1 MVIKKADMTTAIKE
15 QLRGGNGNTEL
26 LHIVPADALP
36 AKSRLF
42 SVATLQPGCGIGVHE
57 HTAETEVYYVL
68 EGEGTVYDDGKE
80 MPFSKGDTNVCG
92 DGHTHG
98 ITNTGDVP
106 LVFIAAI
113 ILD

>member
-1 MVIKKADMTTAIKE
+1 M
-15 QLRGGNGNTEL
+15 
-26 LHIVPADALP
+26 
-36 AKSRLF
+36 
-42 SVATLQPGCGIGVHE
+42 
-57 HTAETEVYYVL
+57 L
-68 EGEGTVYDDGKE
+68 EGEGIIHDDGKE
-80 MPFSKGDTNVCG
+80 MPFGKGDTNVCG